1 MQLQLEDTICAPA
14 TATGGAIGVV
24 RLSGP
29 GCYEVLGKVVTLRS
43 SRPLEAGSVRFG
55 EIPGVDEV
63 LVSCFRAPHSYTG
76 EDCVEI
82 GCHGSSYIIGRI
94 MTLLCE
100 AGARPAEA
108 GEFTRRAFLNGRM
121 DLAEAEAVA
130 DLIAAESEYAH
141 RVALGQLRG
150 GYSAELRGLRDRMLE
165 ICSLLELELDFSE
178 EDVEFADRSELRRL
192 MEEALGRCTALADS
206 FRAGNAIREGIPVV
220 IAGEPNSGKSTL
232 LNALLGEDRAIVS
245 DIPGTTRDTV
255 EERIVLDGLEFR
267 FIDTAG
273 IRESSD
279 TVERL
284 GIGRT
289 LESIKKA
296 FLVICLEDPT
306 VHGYDTPVTDAV
318 RAMTDP
324 SCQKLITVYG
334 KADLMSGK
342 DSGALSICAP
352 TGAGLDKLR
361 SAIVAASPTASLH
374 GDTVLVTNARHHAA
388 LLAAAA
394 SLRQALCSLD
404 SGLTAD
410 LLAEDVRSA
419 IGSLSSITGEITSQD
434 ILSTIFQRFC
444 IGK

>member
-1 MQLQLEDTICAPA
+1 
-14 TATGGAIGVV
+14 
-24 RLSGP
+24 
-29 GCYEVLGKVVTLRS
+29 
-43 SRPLEAGSVRFG
+43 
-55 EIPGVDEV
+55 
-63 LVSCFRAPHSYTG
+63 
-76 EDCVEI
+76 
-82 GCHGSSYIIGRI
+82 
-94 MTLLCE
+94 
-100 AGARPAEA
+100 
-108 GEFTRRAFLNGRM
+108 M

-178 EDVEFADRSELRRL
+178 EDLEFADRSELRRL

-296 FLVICLEDPT
+296 FIVICLEDPT

-342 DSGALSICAP
+342 DSGAEGPAFGAAGLPAGALSICAP
-352 TGAGLDKLR
+352 AGAGLDELR

-388 LLAAAA
+388 LLSAAA